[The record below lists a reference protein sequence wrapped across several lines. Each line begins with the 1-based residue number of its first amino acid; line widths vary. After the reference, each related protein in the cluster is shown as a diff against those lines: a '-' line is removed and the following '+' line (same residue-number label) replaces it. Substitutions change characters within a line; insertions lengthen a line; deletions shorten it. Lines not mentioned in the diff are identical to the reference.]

1 MAAGWKC
8 VLVAV
13 ALAAAACSPG
23 GEAPQ
28 GARETTTPDDAVPA
42 APASPAAAAT
52 AQSRRP
58 PWLVAVTTDHRLVVV
73 DADSGETVRVLAE
86 GDDPDDFG
94 GDGQEPVAAGAFLD
108 SVAVDQLGGVVYY
121 SVCCEPAPGN
131 LYRVP
136 LAGGEPRRVG
146 VGYDPAVSP
155 DGASVAVVEMQW
167 LSVTTPDGETATRFA
182 PAADMPM
189 EVARP
194 SWSPDGRTL
203 AFEAMVDN
211 RGEPEIRLLAAGA
224 RSMDDARRVPA
235 HAAKAPW
242 RNPVFDASGGL
253 WVLEQSAGKDALATA
268 RLRVDPETGRVL
280 ERRELEDQVTRQAY
294 DRGGAHLLMVLADG
308 SLLWESGG
316 TSRRLPGSFVSA
328 AW

>member
-1 MAAGWKC
+1 MAAAWKC
-8 VLVAV
+8 LLAAV

-23 GEAPQ
+23 GQAPESPQ
-28 GARETTTPDDAVPA
+28 ETAVRDETGPD
-42 APASPAAAAT
+42 APASPAT
-52 AQSRRP
+52 APSRRP
-58 PWLVAVTTDHRLVVV
+58 PWLVAVTTDHRLVVL

-94 GDGQEPVAAGAFLD
+94 GAGEEPVAAGAFLD

-136 LAGGEPRRVG
+136 LAGGEPRHVG

-167 LSVTTPDGETATRFA
+167 LSVATPDGETTTRFE
-182 PAADMPM
+182 PAAEMPM
-189 EVARP
+189 QISRP
-194 SWSPDGRTL
+194 AWSPDGRTL

-211 RGEPEIRLLAAGA
+211 HGEPEVHLLAADA
-224 RSMDDARRVPA
+224 RSMEDARRVPA
-235 HAAKAPW
+235 DAAKAPW
-242 RNPVFDASGGL
+242 RSPVFDASGAL
-253 WVLEQSAGKDALATA
+253 WVLEQSAGPDAQETA
-268 RLRVDPETGRVL
+268 RLRVEPTTGEVL
-280 ERRELEDQVTRQAY
+280 ERRELSGKVTRQTY
-294 DRGGAHLLMVLADG
+294 DRGGAHLLLVLAGGD
-308 SLLWESGG
+308 LVWESGG
-316 TSRRLPGSFVSA
+316 TFRRLPGSFVSA